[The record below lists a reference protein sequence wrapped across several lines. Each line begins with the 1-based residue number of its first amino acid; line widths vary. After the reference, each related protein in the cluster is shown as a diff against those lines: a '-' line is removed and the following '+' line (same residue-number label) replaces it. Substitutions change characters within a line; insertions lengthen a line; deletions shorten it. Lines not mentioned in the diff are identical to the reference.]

1 MNRRRRKSRQAHG
14 NIFRARRPWR
24 AVANPFAGVNDN
36 RLPRRDFVNLIARL
50 NFRQLARAVRAA
62 DYYGITIEMHVRRR
76 WATCAR
82 ALLGATWGRSHAT
95 ATN

>member
-1 MNRRRRKSRQAHG
+1 MILDGWNR
-14 NIFRARRPWR
+14 
-24 AVANPFAGVNDN
+24 V
-36 RLPRRDFVNLIARL
+36 PRRGVPTDDDVAAIMARL

-95 ATN
+95 ASN